1 MDWSAIIYAAIGG
14 GGGSLLG
21 TALGLGIQK
30 MMGKSAKSET
40 DGKSRSGVVAGLG
53 GGLAVV
59 GMMTVPALYKN
70 MTFPRLVPIDQ
81 NEIFEG
87 APIYEVI
94 KEQSPEDFERLLLP
108 IDRAARNGEITQGVL
123 DEMRV
128 VLFRLIAEKRAKAS
142 AKTLRAL
149 EEVTQ
154 SQALVLKA
162 KKPSICTLMI
172 NGESY
177 PAVADYFDEAEV
189 QLEQDVMEQLF
200 TNPPRDV
207 DFVADIKRGESL
219 MSSIASATVKETG
232 VDNLRP
238 GITKTGEN
246 EDAHRKI
253 CDFLILYSS
262 KKTEL
267 NDEELLDA
275 IAYEGSL

>member
-30 MMGKSAKSET
+30 MIGKPAKAVTE
-40 DGKSRSGVVAGLG
+40 GKTKSGAVAGLG

-59 GMMTVPALYKN
+59 GMLMLPALYKN
-70 MTFPRLVPIDQ
+70 MTLPRLIPIDQ
-81 NEIFEG
+81 NEIFEA
-87 APIYEVI
+87 APIYGVI
-94 KEQSPEDFERLLLP
+94 KEQSPEDFGRLLLP
-108 IDRAARNGEITQGVL
+108 IDRADRNGEITQGVL

-128 VLFRLIAEKRAKAS
+128 VLFRLIAEKRANAS
-142 AKTLRAL
+142 AKTLRAM
-149 EEVTQ
+149 EKVTQ
-154 SQALVLKA
+154 SQALVLKE

-177 PAVADYFDEAEV
+177 PSTVDYVGEAEV
-189 QLEQDVMEQLF
+189 KLEQDVMEQLF

-219 MSSIASATVKETG
+219 TSSIASAAVQETG

-238 GITKTGEN
+238 EITETGEN
-246 EDAHRKI
+246 ENAHRKI

-275 IAYEGSL
+275 IAYEGSI